1 MKMSLLLS
9 LSNKTLRNNKNKPVT
24 KINSKDLREWTLERS
39 SISVMSYKRGKMV
52 DLKKSKFKENLKML
66 LIKSCKNSLK

>member
-1 MKMSLLLS
+1 MSLLLS

-39 SISVMSYKRGKMV
+39 SISAMSYKRGKMV

>member
-9 LSNKTLRNNKNKPVT
+9 LSNKTLRNNKNKTVT
-24 KINSKDLREWTLERS
+24 ESNSKDLREWTLERS
-39 SISVMSYKRGKMV
+39 SICVMSYKRGKMV

-66 LIKSCKNSLK
+66 LIKTCKNSLK